1 MIAANIYL
9 FGFLF
14 NFLVAFIIVRF
25 VYYPINQSKKYVFT
39 FIAFNTIIYFV
50 FGLLNQTNLSVG
62 AGFGLFA
69 IFSILRYRTDAIPIR
84 EMTYLF
90 IVVGLPVVNSIL
102 MGTGNWAEIV
112 IADGA
117 VITILYYLE
126 NEWGFHYELSK
137 KLTYERIEMIKPENH
152 HLLLQ
157 DLRQRT
163 GLPIKRFEIGR
174 IDFLRDVTEVK
185 IFYDEADLL
194 NININVDN
202 LSGGVKTTTL
212 APQYANNSNHN
223 HHNDQFESEL

>member
-1 MIAANIYL
+1 MIAANTYL
-9 FGFLF
+9 LGFLF
-14 NFLVAFIIVRF
+14 NLFVAFIIVRF
-25 VYYPINQSKKYVFT
+25 IYFPISQNKKYVFT

-50 FGLLNQTNLSVG
+50 FGLLNQTNLTVG

-102 MGTGNWAEIV
+102 LGNQSWLDIL
-112 IADGA
+112 IANGSIIA
-117 VITILYYLE
+117 ILYFLE

-157 DLRQRT
+157 DLIQRT

-174 IDFLRDVTEVK
+174 IDFLRDVTELK
-185 IFYDEADLL
+185 IFYDEIDVVNLDLSS
-194 NININVDN
+194 
-202 LSGGVKTTTL
+202 LSDGENQAVF
-212 APQYANNSNHN
+212 ASQYAEHTSNHN
-223 HHNDQFESEL
+223 HNKQFENEL

>member
-1 MIAANIYL
+1 MIAANTYL

-14 NFLVAFIIVRF
+14 NFLVTFIIVRF
-25 VYYPINQSKKYVFT
+25 VYFPVDQNKRYVFT

-50 FGLLNQTNLSVG
+50 FGLLNQTSLTVG

-102 MGTGNWAEIV
+102 LGNGNWGEIV
-112 IADGA
+112 IANGS
-117 VITILYYLE
+117 VITILYFLE
-126 NEWGFHYELSK
+126 NEWGFHSEASN
-137 KLTYERIEMIKPENH
+137 KLTYERIELIKPENH

-174 IDFLRDVTEVK
+174 IDFLRDVTELK
-185 IFYDEADLL
+185 IYYDEIDVEVNAG
-194 NININVDN
+194 N
-202 LSGGVKTTTL
+202 LVGGEKLTAVSTH
-212 APQYANNSNHN
+212 YVNNSNN
-223 HHNDQFESEL
+223 HHYEQF